1 MPGTGI
7 LFISC
12 LLLWIYLCERQ
23 EVNLCPA
30 PIQLRVQNTLIVKL
44 NAALALLAIPQSL
57 SLVCYFIYFVLNF
70 ETSHHSSLLNFAYYA
85 LFACF
90 YALNTIQFFLV
101 LLPMRTDLLFVAW
114 KNRSPKNSSR
124 FTLVMVNALLLNKKM
139 FFLLF
144 SGVWK
149 IPATS
154 C

>member
-90 YALNTIQFFLV
+90 YAFNTIQFFLV
-101 LLPMRTDLLFVAW
+101 LLPICFTIP
-114 KNRSPKNSSR
+114 PKSVLDVPPEITGWVVKFHHLGIAQEFIR
-124 FTLVMVNALLLNKKM
+124 CTF
-139 FFLLF
+139 
-144 SGVWK
+144 GE
-149 IPATS
+149 
-154 C
+154 